1 METLVENAK
10 YVETDQSSS
19 KCALECKPQQSE
31 LVSCMASIQNAREQ
45 ATDGD
50 LSEKEMKEMNSC
62 LAPAVAAWTACCSKA
77 NEE

>member
-10 YVETDQSSS
+10 YVETNQSSS
-19 KCALECKPQQSE
+19 KCELECKPQQSE

-45 ATDGD
+45 AADGD
-50 LSEKEMKEMNSC
+50 LSEKEIKEMNSC

-77 NEE
+77 NAE

>member
-10 YVETDQSSS
+10 YVETHQSSS
-19 KCALECKPQQSE
+19 KCELECKPQQSE

-45 ATDGD
+45 AADGD
-50 LSEKEMKEMNSC
+50 LNEKEMNSC

-77 NEE
+77 NAE